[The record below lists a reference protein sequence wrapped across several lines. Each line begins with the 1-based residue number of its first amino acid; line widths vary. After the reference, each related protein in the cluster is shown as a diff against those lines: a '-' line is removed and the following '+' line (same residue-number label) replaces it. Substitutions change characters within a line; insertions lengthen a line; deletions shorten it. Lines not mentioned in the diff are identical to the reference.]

1 MRTALS
7 KRPKQGC
14 KGWKLSEDKNISIKS
29 EKILS
34 ISITH
39 FIFVILP
46 IMQTNRQN
54 RLGRQLQ
61 KDIGDVFQRFAN
73 DIYPG
78 AMITI
83 TKVRLTGDLSIAR
96 VYLSVFAVK
105 DKSDVLE
112 TVRAKSNLIKNELAK
127 KIKNQVRKIPEL
139 EFYEDDSLDYI
150 ENIDQLLKE

>member
-1 MRTALS
+1 
-7 KRPKQGC
+7 
-14 KGWKLSEDKNISIKS
+14 
-29 EKILS
+29 
-34 ISITH
+34 
-39 FIFVILP
+39 
-46 IMQTNRQN
+46 MQTNRQN

-78 AMITI
+78 AMITV